1 MLTHLGRILVITGAL
16 LALMGLVCL
25 AGDKIPF
32 IGKLPGDFTIKGKNF
47 TIFFPLATMVVLSV
61 IISVILN
68 LFGRK

>member
-1 MLTHLGRILVITGAL
+1 MLTHFGRIIIVSGAL
-16 LALMGLVCL
+16 LALMGLVFL

-32 IGKLPGDFTIKGKNF
+32 IGRLPGDFTIKGKNF
-47 TIFFPLATMVVLSV
+47 TVYFPLATMLVLSV